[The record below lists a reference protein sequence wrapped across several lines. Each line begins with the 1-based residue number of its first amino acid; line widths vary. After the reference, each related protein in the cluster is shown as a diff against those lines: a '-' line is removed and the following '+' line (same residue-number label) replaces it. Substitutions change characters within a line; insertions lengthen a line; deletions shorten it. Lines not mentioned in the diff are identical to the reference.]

1 MLWPLPIE
9 DLFSLFSPSI
19 SFTHEPTPGTPHF
32 APTSTRSGN
41 LSRLSAR
48 SAHSLPPATRSSDSQ
63 KLLQR
68 IAQLTPVD
76 TGRAQSSWLL
86 AAQQLQPETA
96 ANTATPDLQITEG
109 NIGSLS
115 TITIVNQVP
124 YMPFLELGTSQ
135 MSPFAM
141 IRRAILEQIR

>member
-1 MLWPLPIE
+1 MNQPLALRIVLQP
-9 DLFSLFSPSI
+9 
-19 SFTHEPTPGTPHF
+19 
-32 APTSTRSGN
+32 
-41 LSRLSAR
+41 
-48 SAHSLPPATRSSDSQ
+48 PPAHGIFPDFQRDQLIPFRLRLVRQTAR

-96 ANTATPDLQITEG
+96 ANTSTPDLQITEG
-109 NIGSLS
+109 SIGSLS

-141 IRRAILEQIR
+141 IRRALLEQIR

>member
-1 MLWPLPIE
+1 MNQPLALRIVLQP
-9 DLFSLFSPSI
+9 P
-19 SFTHEPTPGTPHF
+19 PTQGIFPDFQRNQLIPF
-32 APTSTRSGN
+32 RQ
-41 LSRLSAR
+41 RLVRKTAR
-48 SAHSLPPATRSSDSQ
+48 

-109 NIGSLS
+109 SIGSLS
-115 TITIVNQVP
+115 IITIVNQVP
-124 YMPFLELGTSQ
+124 YMPFLELGTSR

-141 IRRAILEQIR
+141 IRRALLEQIR

>member
-1 MLWPLPIE
+1 MNQPLALRIVLQP
-9 DLFSLFSPSI
+9 P
-19 SFTHEPTPGTPHF
+19 PTQGIFPDFQRNQLIPF
-32 APTSTRSGN
+32 RQ
-41 LSRLSAR
+41 RLVRKTAR
-48 SAHSLPPATRSSDSQ
+48 

-109 NIGSLS
+109 SIGSLS
-115 TITIVNQVP
+115 IITIVNQVP

-141 IRRAILEQIR
+141 IRRALLEQIR